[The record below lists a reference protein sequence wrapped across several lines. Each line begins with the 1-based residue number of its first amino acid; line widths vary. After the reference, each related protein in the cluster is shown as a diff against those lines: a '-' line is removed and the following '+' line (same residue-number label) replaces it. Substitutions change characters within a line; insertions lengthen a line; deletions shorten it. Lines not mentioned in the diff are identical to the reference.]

1 MPSAASGSPARCSR
15 PNAQWRRARRI
26 RYALFGLAILIALAP
41 VVYFFR
47 WLDRRSDRNEA
58 LQQASSGKFEA
69 VQPALERCLQR
80 DPNDVEVL
88 RAYAKAAMKAGKL
101 IEAREILERWSKLD
115 DSNSESL
122 TDRIDIWLA
131 LHQLPE
137 AIADSAAVLRLRP
150 DNDEMRTRCAE
161 WLLAAG
167 ELDEADSECRV
178 CLQHHPDDLKLMELQ
193 AKICQAMGD
202 NDRAREFVDKVLAK
216 EPNRPAALVL
226 RGALLIDSGQADKAI
241 PVLKRALGTRPEVQ
255 ESVWYYLSLAYSQ
268 TGQHPEARR
277 ALAELQ
283 ECQAKSLFQEAGR
296 VRNNIGVQVRVAESL
311 LNTEHAADGVRL
323 LEQIVQRSP
332 DCVSAHKLL
341 ADYYQKHGDTEKAA
355 FHRQRAQP

>member
-1 MPSAASGSPARCSR
+1 LELAATGT
-15 PNAQWRRARRI
+15 
-26 RYALFGLAILIALAP
+26 F
-41 VVYFFR
+41 
-47 WLDRRSDRNEA
+47 D
-58 LQQASSGKFEA
+58 AS
-69 VQPALERCLQR
+69 QPALERCLQR
-80 DPNDVEVL
+80 DPNDLEVL

-115 DSNSESL
+115 DSNPESI

-137 AIADSAAVLRLRP
+137 ATADAGIVLRLQP
-150 DNDEMRTRCAE
+150 DNDEMRTRRAE

-167 ELDEADSECRV
+167 ELQDADSECRI

-193 AKICQAMGD
+193 AKICQALGD
-202 NDRAREFVDKVLAK
+202 NNRAREFIDRVLAK

-226 RGALLIDSGQADKAI
+226 RGALLIDSGQPDKAI

-268 TGQHPEARR
+268 TGQHEEAQR
-277 ALAELQ
+277 AFAELQ

-296 VRNNIGVQVRVAESL
+296 VKNNVGVQVRVAESL
-311 LNTEHAADGVRL
+311 LNTGHAADGVRL
-323 LEQIVQRSP
+323 LEQIVQQSP

-341 ADYYQKHGDTEKAA
+341 ADYYQKNGETEKAA
-355 FHRQRAQP
+355 FHRHRAQP